1 LAQFGAYIKNIVV
14 FTMLMV
20 FADILMPDKYSKK
33 YVNFVLG
40 IVLAVNAISPFMTL
54 TGKEFDIKRIM
65 EAAEGKMLEADAYE
79 GSNILFESIFEEN
92 LKASVENELKKE
104 GLSFDDVSVKVNENQ
119 NGEYVL
125 EKIEITGAYED
136 CDEAEKIIGEKYA
149 PDEIVFN

>member
-1 LAQFGAYIKNIVV
+1 MAQFGAYIKNIVV

-40 IVLAVNAISPFMTL
+40 IILAVNAISPFMRL
-54 TGKEFDIKRIM
+54 TGKEFDVKRIM
-65 EAAEGKMLEADAYE
+65 EAAEGKMLEAEAYE
-79 GSNILFESIFEEN
+79 GGNILFESIFEEN
-92 LKASVENELKKE
+92 LKTSVENELKKE
-104 GLSFDDVSVKVNENQ
+104 GFNFDDVSVNVNENE

-125 EKIEITGAYED
+125 EKIEITGADED

-149 PDEIVFN
+149 PDELIFN